1 MPLSVKGLVIRE
13 SVTGE
18 STKIITL
25 LTGQGILRAFA
36 CGARKPG
43 SPLAGP
49 CALFSYSDFLLG
61 ESRSDAYNV
70 KSAETLTLFRSVF
83 ENVEQLALCGYFAEL
98 SLASVPSD
106 PQAEEFLRLVLNS
119 MYLMTRNRYPLD
131 QIKTVFEWK
140 TLEYAGYLP
149 GIVACRECGAYESAD
164 MCFEIERQTLCCRG
178 HQNPGCTRI
187 PLSPAAL
194 TALRHILLAEPGRI
208 FSFSIPDGS
217 LFELGEASERSVRWV
232 FERNFP
238 TLAFYRSL
246 AAPASG
252 GK

>member
-36 CGARKPG
+36 RGARKPG

-70 KSAETLTLFRSVF
+70 KSAETLALFRSVF

-106 PQAEEFLRLVLNS
+106 PQAEEFLRLFLNS
-119 MYLMTRNRYPLD
+119 MYLMTQNRYSLA
-131 QIKTVFEWK
+131 QLKTVFEWK
-140 TLEYAGYLP
+140 TLELAGYMP
-149 GIVACRECGAYESAD
+149 EIVACRVCGAYESPD
-164 MCFEIERQTLCCRG
+164 MCFEVERQALCCARHEQAG
-178 HQNPGCTRI
+178 EQRI
-187 PLSPAAL
+187 QLSPAAL
-194 TALRHILLAEPGRI
+194 TALRHILLSEPNRI

-217 LFELGEASERSVRWV
+217 LFELGETSERSVSWI
-232 FERNFP
+232 FERSFP
-238 TLAFYRSL
+238 TLSFYRSL
-246 AAPASG
+246 VGVSRDG
-252 GK
+252 

>member
-25 LTGQGILRAFA
+25 LTGQGIVRAFA
-36 CGARKPG
+36 RGARKPG

-49 CALFSYSDFLLG
+49 CALFSYSDFLLT

-70 KSAETLTLFRSVF
+70 KTAETLSLFRGVF

-106 PQAEEFLRLVLNS
+106 PQAAEFLRLFLNS
-119 MYLMTRNRYPLD
+119 MYLMTQNRYSLA
-131 QIKTVFEWK
+131 QIKAVFEWK
-140 TLEYAGYLP
+140 TLELAGYMP
-149 GIVACRECGAYESAD
+149 GIVACRECGAYESPD
-164 MCFEIERQTLCCRG
+164 MCFEVERQALCCAHHEG
-178 HQNPGCTRI
+178 IGAQRI

-194 TALRHILLAEPGRI
+194 TALRHILLSEPGRI
-208 FSFSIPDGS
+208 FSFSIPDAG

-232 FERNFP
+232 FEKGFP
-238 TLAFYRSL
+238 TLSFYHSL
-246 AAPASG
+246 ADPSAG
-252 GK
+252 R